1 MPPPFRATLAIR
13 RALLATCDRPVPD
26 PAILPDHAVAIA
38 GDAVCWIGPDSSLA
52 EAVDLSSAEVIDA
65 GGRLVTP
72 GLVDSHTHLV
82 FGDDGARADEFGLLA
97 AGKSYAEI
105 ARAGGGIRATMR
117 ATRAA
122 SDEEL
127 LGGALSRARRLLSWG
142 VTTVEVKSGY
152 GESVDEELRLLRVI
166 RELARGLDGEMDV
179 VATALPLHAL
189 PSGKDRE
196 GWVREVI
203 AAFLP
208 AVAREGLAT
217 ACDAFVASTA
227 FGVDEA
233 RRVLLAAR
241 ALGLLPRLHADQL
254 ADDRAAELAAEV
266 GASSADH
273 LEHVSQAGI
282 AALAQGGV
290 VAGLLPTSTLLL
302 RGGAFAPGRRLVDGG
317 VAVSLATNA
326 NPGSAMSEN
335 VGLSLSLACLE
346 NGLTPGEA
354 LWAATRGGARA
365 LRREGA
371 GRISAGGPAD
381 LVLWGARS
389 PAHLCWHAAVNHV
402 LQVVKAGRVVHR
414 AVPPATA
421 DCGAEERVRR

>member
-1 MPPPFRATLAIR
+1 MPPAIRATLAVR
-13 RALLATCDRPVPD
+13 RALVATCDRASPG
-26 PAILPDHAVAIA
+26 PALLPDHAVAIDGGVVA
-38 GDAVCWIGPDSSLA
+38 WIGPDPELPT
-52 EAVDLSSAEVIDA
+52 AVDLSSTEVVDA
-65 GGRLVTP
+65 DGRLLTP

-82 FGDDGARADEFGLLA
+82 FGDDGERAEEFGALA
-97 AGKSYAEI
+97 SGRTYAEI

-122 SDEEL
+122 PDEEL
-127 LGGALSRARRLLSWG
+127 LRTALARARRLLSWG

-152 GESVDEELRLLRVI
+152 GESVREELRLLRVV
-166 RELARGLDGEMDV
+166 RELGRALAGQVDV
-179 VATALPLHAL
+179 VATALPLHAV
-189 PSGKDRE
+189 PTGRDRE

-203 AAFLP
+203 EVLLP
-208 AVAREGLAT
+208 AVARDRLAEG
-217 ACDAFVASTA
+217 CDAFVSSTA

-241 ALGLLPRLHADQL
+241 DLGLVPRLHADQL

-282 AALAQGGV
+282 AALARGGV
-290 VAGLLPTSTLLL
+290 VAGLLPASTLLL
-302 RGGAFAPGRRLVDGG
+302 RGSTFAPGRRLVDAG
-317 VAVSLATNA
+317 VAVALATNA
-326 NPGSAMSEN
+326 NPGSAMTEN
-335 VGLSLSLACLE
+335 LGLSLSLACLE

-354 LWAATRGGARA
+354 LWAASRGGARA
-365 LRREGA
+365 LRRDAA
-371 GRISAGGPAD
+371 GRIAAGAPAD

-402 LQVVKAGRVVHR
+402 LQVVKSGRVVHR
-414 AVPPATA
+414 AGPPAAA
-421 DCGAEERVRR
+421 DCAARS

>member
-1 MPPPFRATLAIR
+1 MPPAIRATLAVR
-13 RALLATCDRPVPD
+13 QALVATCDRALPD
-26 PAILPDHAVAIA
+26 PALLPGHAVAID
-38 GDAVCWIGPDSSLA
+38 GGAVAWIGPDAELA
-52 EAVDLSSAEVIDA
+52 AAVDLSAAEVLDA
-65 GGRLVTP
+65 EGRLVTP
-72 GLVDSHTHLV
+72 GIVDSHTHLL
-82 FGDDGARADEFGLLA
+82 FGDDGARAEEFGA
-97 AGKSYAEI
+97 MASGRTYAEI
-105 ARAGGGIRATMR
+105 AREGGGIRATMR

-127 LGGALSRARRLLSWG
+127 LRGALARAHRLLSWG

-152 GESVDEELRLLRVI
+152 GESLVEELRLLRLV
-166 RELARGLDGEMDV
+166 RELARRLAGQMDV

-189 PSGKDRE
+189 PPGRERE
-196 GWVREVI
+196 GWVREVTDNL
-203 AAFLP
+203 LP
-208 AVAREGLAT
+208 AVARERLAES
-217 ACDAFVASTA
+217 CDAFVSSTA

-241 ALGLLPRLHADQL
+241 ELGLVPRLHADQL
-254 ADDRAAELAAEV
+254 ADDRAAELAAEI

-273 LEHVSQAGI
+273 LEQVSQAGI
-282 AALAQGGV
+282 AALARGGV

-302 RGGAFAPGRRLVDGG
+302 RGSRFAPGRKLVDAG
-317 VAVSLATNA
+317 VAVSLATNT

-354 LWAATRGGARA
+354 IWAATRGGARA
-365 LRREGA
+365 LLREGA
-371 GRISAGGPAD
+371 GRIAVGAPAD

-402 LQVVKAGRVVHR
+402 LRVLKSGRVVHR
-414 AVPPATA
+414 AGEPAAA
-421 DCGAEERVRR
+421 DCPA

>member
-1 MPPPFRATLAIR
+1 MPPAIRATLAVR
-13 RALLATCDRPVPD
+13 RALVATCQRAWPD
-26 PAILPDHAVAIA
+26 PALLPDHAVAIDGA
-38 GDAVCWIGPDSSLA
+38 AVAWVGPDAELA
-52 EAVDLSSAEVIDA
+52 ASVDLSAAEVLAAD
-65 GGRLVTP
+65 GRLVTP

-82 FGDDGARADEFGLLA
+82 FGDDGARAEEFGALA
-97 AGKSYAEI
+97 SGRTYAEI

-127 LGGALSRARRLLSWG
+127 LRGALARAKRLLSWG

-152 GESVDEELRLLRVI
+152 GESVEEELRLLRVI
-166 RELARGLDGEMDV
+166 RELGQALDGQMDV
-179 VATALPLHAL
+179 AATVLPLHAL
-189 PSGKDRE
+189 PAGKDRE

-203 AAFLP
+203 DVLLP
-208 AVAREGLAT
+208 AVARERLAGS
-217 ACDAFVASTA
+217 CDAFVSSTG
-227 FGVDEA
+227 FGLDEA
-233 RRVLLAAR
+233 RRALLAAR
-241 ALGLLPRLHADQL
+241 GLGLVPRLHADQL
-254 ADDRAAELAAEV
+254 TNERAAELAAEV

-282 AALAQGGV
+282 AALARGGV
-290 VAGLLPTSTLLL
+290 VAGLLPSSTLLL
-302 RGGAFAPGRRLVDGG
+302 RGSAFAPGRALIDSG

-326 NPGSAMSEN
+326 NPGSSMSEN

-371 GRISAGGPAD
+371 GRIAAGSPAD

-402 LQVVKAGRVVHR
+402 LRVVKGGKVIHGA
-414 AVPPATA
+414 AEPAAA
-421 DCGAEERVRR
+421 DCN